1 LRVTDIARAIAS
13 DQSVDGQPTAPHD
26 ALARPP
32 RGARHQGVPDFI
44 AGSLRVWIRDALASA
59 RKYQM
64 GYGGH
69 GLAEEVGLRLQM
81 EPERSRLFAGF
92 AHALTHAPQQELL
105 RIIDTM
111 LEVSKDPQ
119 VINLAK
125 LGSHLDA
132 ADMAYEVSPVT
143 FRLVRRQDA
152 AEHANSDQAIYDA
165 DADTGVLLR
174 RAREAAFRLE
184 PDPDAAYFDAVRAVE
199 SAAWGVVCAPSGRPN
214 LGTVW
219 SAQSNDLKTGTP
231 TWQLAFVDKDG
242 VPRDVRPLV
251 EMVGLLKDGHRSRH
265 PCPSWRHQTVEE
277 AQLAVSL
284 ATTLVTMFSTG
295 ANQSR
300 P

>member
-1 LRVTDIARAIAS
+1 
-13 DQSVDGQPTAPHD
+13 
-26 ALARPP
+26 
-32 RGARHQGVPDFI
+32 VPDFI

-111 LEVSKDPQ
+111 LEVSQDPQ

-152 AEHANSDQAIYDA
+152 AEHANSDRAIYDA
-165 DADTGVLLR
+165 DEDTGVLLR
-174 RAREAAFRLE
+174 RAREAVFLLE

-219 SAQSNDLKTGTP
+219 SALSNDLKAGTP

-265 PCPSWRHQTVEE
+265 PGPSWRHQTVEE

-295 ANQSR
+295 AIQSR